1 MASYQALDSYRSIE
15 VNTGGPPMD
24 VEVVTVQTIPTG
36 ITYTHAVPLSNWQAD
51 QAVYIFTTTSDW
63 MEGLVANHHVV
74 GGTPSQDFD
83 QNNLLA
89 NYVDFIVEYVQ
100 PNSLLGP
107 LHGTVSAPI
116 IACVFAAE
124 FGDSTAQAG
133 VFTDP
138 IVAIDAEY
146 QRLAALSSG

>member
-1 MASYQALDSYRSIE
+1 MAAYYALDSYRSVE
-15 VNTGGPPMD
+15 VNTGGPVQD

-36 ITYTHAVPLSNWQAD
+36 ITYTHAVPLSLWLAD
-51 QAVYIFTTTSDW
+51 GAVQVFTLTSEW

-89 NYVDFIVEYVQ
+89 NFVDFIVEYVQ
-100 PNSLLGP
+100 PNPNLPP

-116 IACVFAAE
+116 VACVLAAE
-124 FGDSTAQAG
+124 FGDSTAPAG

-146 QRLAALSSG
+146 ARLAALAAG

>member
-1 MASYQALDSYRSIE
+1 MAAYQALDSYRSIE
-15 VNTGGPPMD
+15 VNTSGPVQD
-24 VEVVTVQTIPTG
+24 VQVVTVQTIPTG
-36 ITYTHAVPLSNWQAD
+36 IIYTHAVPLSNWKAD
-51 QAVYIFTTTSDW
+51 QAVYIFTTTSEW
-63 MEGLVANHHVV
+63 MEGLVTNHHVV

-83 QNNLLA
+83 ANNLLA
-89 NYVDFIVEYVQ
+89 NFVDFIVEYVQ
-100 PNSLLGP
+100 PNTSLAP

-124 FGDSTAQAG
+124 FGDSTAEAG

-146 QRLAALSSG
+146 ARLQALSAG